1 MNEQLFSVPGIT
13 CGHCATAI
21 RQEVAA
27 VPGVRHVDVDITG
40 KTVRVTGG
48 EDGAIRA
55 AIAEAGYDAAR

>member
-27 VPGVRHVDVDITG
+27 VPGVCHVDVDITG
-40 KTVRVTGG
+40 RTVRVTGG
-48 EDGAIRA
+48 DDSAIRA
-55 AIAEAGYDAAR
+55 AIAEAGYEAAR